1 MSRMIGPRAFPD
13 GSASNTDQPARKPRR
28 SPSDLRREAKRLG
41 ERQTAARR
49 DRRDGWPDGKD
60 PMAVVRQVT
69 KMTKLDG
76 EKRELRREVYSRD
89 PELDPGAGGHLRTTS
104 AGRGK

>member
-1 MSRMIGPRAFPD
+1 MIGPRAFPD
-13 GSASNTDQPARKPRR
+13 GSASQKDDRPARKPRK

-60 PMAVVRQVT
+60 PMAVDRQE
-69 KMTKLDG
+69 KKLTKLDG
-76 EKRELRREVYSRD
+76 EKRELRREVYTRE
-89 PELDPGAGGHLRTTS
+89 PMVDPGAGGHVRTSS